1 MLNPPSKILLSL
13 FLFGFALLLGACEGE
28 KPGDRCDGF
37 FANGCKGDMTCF
49 DTGSQKVCA
58 KSCDYGGT
66 CENKAGCC
74 AAGFECHNTTAV
86 GAGMPPGG
94 AMMGGYCF
102 KK

>member
-1 MLNPPSKILLSL
+1 MFNSHSKLLLSL
-13 FLFGFALLLGACEGE
+13 FLFALALVLGACEGE

-49 DTGSQKVCA
+49 DTGNQKVCA
-58 KSCDYGGT
+58 KSCDYGGS
-66 CENKAGCC
+66 CEDKAGCC